1 MANSLLAIT
10 SLHIVLFAVAA
21 FLVALIILLAV
32 IFLCTKKNRT
42 ENHADVSAKPLT
54 DSVVS
59 SAVQPVA
66 EQAPAEEPIA
76 EPVAEQ
82 VSAEEPVAEPA
93 EEQVP
98 AEETVEEPAEE
109 QALAE
114 EAVEETAEEDASVE
128 APVAEIAEEEASAE
142 ELVAEP
148 AEEETPAE
156 ESVAE
161 PVAEQASAEEPVAE
175 PAEEDASVEAPVA
188 EIAEEEAPVEEPVV
202 EPTEEKTPMEEPVAD
217 KPEEQLL
224 ADKPAE
230 DGTSR
235 IVYTSEDGWYVRVR
249 YDRSFEAKLIQAD
262 DTLKRWY
269 SELKNELLSY
279 KKVTS
284 RLSWQH
290 EAFRLGRGTVAKL
303 VIRGKTLRIYLALDP
318 SAYDGS
324 KYVVEDASE
333 HAKFEKTPLL
343 YRIRSER
350 RCRYAKELIA
360 AAIAALGGDR
370 GQEQDTD
377 YASVPYENTQELIGR
392 GLVRIVEVR
401 RRTQGGG
408 KTKLLADEDEAEDED
423 DLVVESSELEA
434 ESEEEIAAEPA
445 SEKEQEPET
454 EPEPEAV
461 EEPEP
466 LPDPAV
472 EHRVSVA
479 VAEQLMTDEEALVLA
494 AEAGSDRQRQT
505 IVNIDTLGE
514 YFADGE
520 RVTIDE
526 MRERIPFFDQKATS
540 VKVLARGVLNKTLEV
555 EADDFSLAAV
565 KMILLLGG
573 KAYVRKS

>member
-59 SAVQPVA
+59 SAAQPVA
-66 EQAPAEEPIA
+66 EQAPAVEPIA

-82 VSAEEPVAEPA
+82 VPAEEPVAEPA
-93 EEQVP
+93 EEQAP
-98 AEETVEEPAEE
+98 AEEPVAEP
-109 QALAE
+109 
-114 EAVEETAEEDASVE
+114 TEEDASAE
-128 APVAEIAEEEASAE
+128 APVVEIAEEEAPAE

-161 PVAEQASAEEPVAE
+161 PVAEQAPAEETVEEPAEKETSVEEPVAE
-175 PAEEDASVEAPVA
+175 PVA
-188 EIAEEEAPVEEPVV
+188 EQAPA
-202 EPTEEKTPMEEPVAD
+202 EEPVAD

-377 YASVPYENTQELIGR
+377 YARAHRP
-392 GLVRIVEVR
+392 
-401 RRTQGGG
+401 RT
-408 KTKLLADEDEAEDED
+408 
-423 DLVVESSELEA
+423 
-434 ESEEEIAAEPA
+434 
-445 SEKEQEPET
+445 
-454 EPEPEAV
+454 
-461 EEPEP
+461 
-466 LPDPAV
+466 
-472 EHRVSVA
+472 R
-479 VAEQLMTDEEALVLA
+479 
-494 AEAGSDRQRQT
+494 
-505 IVNIDTLGE
+505 
-514 YFADGE
+514 
-520 RVTIDE
+520 
-526 MRERIPFFDQKATS
+526 
-540 VKVLARGVLNKTLEV
+540 
-555 EADDFSLAAV
+555 
-565 KMILLLGG
+565 
-573 KAYVRKS
+573 AYC

>member
-59 SAVQPVA
+59 SAAQPVA
-66 EQAPAEEPIA
+66 EQAPAVEPIA

-82 VSAEEPVAEPA
+82 VPAEEPVAEPA
-93 EEQVP
+93 EEQAP
-98 AEETVEEPAEE
+98 AEETVAEPAEKE
-109 QALAE
+109 TS
-114 EAVEETAEEDASVE
+114 VEE
-128 APVAEIAEEEASAE
+128 PVAEVSEEEASAE
-142 ELVAEP
+142 EP
-148 AEEETPAE
+148 
-156 ESVAE
+156 VAE
-161 PVAEQASAEEPVAE
+161 PVAEQAPAEEPTAEPVAEQVPAEEPVAE
-175 PAEEDASVEAPVA
+175 PAEEAS
-188 EIAEEEAPVEEPVV
+188 VEEPVA
-202 EPTEEKTPMEEPVAD
+202 EPVAEQAPAEEPVAD

-377 YASVPYENTQELIGR
+377 YASVPYENTKELIGR

-408 KTKLLADEDEAEDED
+408 KTELLADEDEAEDED

-434 ESEEEIAAEPA
+434 ETEEEAAAEPA
-445 SEKEQEPET
+445 SEREQEPVSEIEPET
-454 EPEPEAV
+454 ESEPEAV
-461 EEPEP
+461 EEPEPEP

>member
-82 VSAEEPVAEPA
+82 VPVEEPVAEPA

-98 AEETVEEPAEE
+98 AEETV
-109 QALAE
+109 
-114 EAVEETAEEDASVE
+114 
-128 APVAEIAEEEASAE
+128 
-142 ELVAEP
+142 AEP

-161 PVAEQASAEEPVAE
+161 PAEEQAPAEETVAE
-175 PAEEDASVEAPVA
+175 PAEEASVEAPVT
-188 EIAEEEAPVEEPVV
+188 EVAEEEAPVEELVAEPVA
-202 EPTEEKTPMEEPVAD
+202 EQAPAEEPVAD
-217 KPEEQLL
+217 KPEEQLM

-230 DGTSR
+230 DGAAR

-408 KTKLLADEDEAEDED
+408 KTELLADEDEAEDED

-434 ESEEEIAAEPA
+434 ETEEETAAEPA
-445 SEKEQEPET
+445 SEREQEPVSEIEPET

-461 EEPEP
+461 EEPEPEP

>member
-66 EQAPAEEPIA
+66 EQAPAEEPTA

-82 VSAEEPVAEPA
+82 APAEEPVAEPA
-93 EEQVP
+93 EEQAP
-98 AEETVEEPAEE
+98 
-109 QALAE
+109 AE
-114 EAVEETAEEDASVE
+114 EAVEEPAEKETSFE
-128 APVAEIAEEEASAE
+128 APVTE
-142 ELVAEP
+142 V

-161 PVAEQASAEEPVAE
+161 PVAEQAPAEETVEEPAEKETSVEEPVAE
-175 PAEEDASVEAPVA
+175 PVA
-188 EIAEEEAPVEEPVV
+188 EQVPA
-202 EPTEEKTPMEEPVAD
+202 EEPVAD
-217 KPEEQLL
+217 KSEEQLM

-408 KTKLLADEDEAEDED
+408 KTELLADEDEAEDED

-434 ESEEEIAAEPA
+434 ETEEETAAEPA

-454 EPEPEAV
+454 ESEPEAV
-461 EEPEP
+461 EEPEPEP

>member
-66 EQAPAEEPIA
+66 EQAPAEEPTA

-82 VSAEEPVAEPA
+82 VPAVEPIAEPA
-93 EEQVP
+93 EEQAP
-98 AEETVEEPAEE
+98 AEETVAEP
-109 QALAE
+109 
-114 EAVEETAEEDASVE
+114 TEEDASAE
-128 APVAEIAEEEASAE
+128 APVVEIAEEEASAE

-148 AEEETPAE
+148 TEEETPAE

-161 PVAEQASAEEPVAE
+161 PVAEQAPAEETVEESAEKETSVEEPVAE
-175 PAEEDASVEAPVA
+175 PVA
-188 EIAEEEAPVEEPVV
+188 EQAPA
-202 EPTEEKTPMEEPVAD
+202 EEPVAD
-217 KPEEQLL
+217 KSEEQLL

-377 YASVPYENTQELIGR
+377 YASVPYEDTQELIGR

-408 KTKLLADEDEAEDED
+408 RTELLADEDEAEDED
-423 DLVVESSELEA
+423 DHVVESSELEA
-434 ESEEEIAAEPA
+434 ETEEEAAAEPA

-461 EEPEP
+461 EEPEPEP

>member
-32 IFLCTKKNRT
+32 IFLCTKKSRT

-59 SAVQPVA
+59 SAAQPVA

-82 VSAEEPVAEPA
+82 VPAEEP
-93 EEQVP
+93 
-98 AEETVEEPAEE
+98 
-109 QALAE
+109 
-114 EAVEETAEEDASVE
+114 
-128 APVAEIAEEEASAE
+128 
-142 ELVAEP
+142 VAEP

-161 PVAEQASAEEPVAE
+161 PAEE
-175 PAEEDASVEAPVA
+175 ASVEAPVA
-188 EIAEEEAPVEEPVV
+188 EIAEEEAPVEELVAEPVA
-202 EPTEEKTPMEEPVAD
+202 EQAPAEEPVAD
-217 KPEEQLL
+217 KPEEQLM

-230 DGTSR
+230 DGAAR

-377 YASVPYENTQELIGR
+377 YASVPYENTKELIGR

-408 KTKLLADEDEAEDED
+408 KTELLADEDEAEDED

-434 ESEEEIAAEPA
+434 ETEEEAAAEPA
-445 SEKEQEPET
+445 SEREQKSVSEIEPET

>member
-59 SAVQPVA
+59 SAAQPVA
-66 EQAPAEEPIA
+66 EQAPAVEPIT

-82 VSAEEPVAEPA
+82 VPAEEPVAEPA
-93 EEQVP
+93 EEQ
-98 AEETVEEPAEE
+98 
-109 QALAE
+109 ALAE
-114 EAVEETAEEDASVE
+114 EPVAEPTEEDASAE
-128 APVAEIAEEEASAE
+128 APVVEIAEEEAPAE

-156 ESVAE
+156 EPVAE
-161 PVAEQASAEEPVAE
+161 PVAEQAPAEETVEEPAEKETSVEEPVAE
-175 PAEEDASVEAPVA
+175 PVA
-188 EIAEEEAPVEEPVV
+188 EQAPA
-202 EPTEEKTPMEEPVAD
+202 EEPVAD

-230 DGTSR
+230 EGTSR

-408 KTKLLADEDEAEDED
+408 KTELLADEDEAEDED
-423 DLVVESSELEA
+423 DLVVESSEFEA
-434 ESEEEIAAEPA
+434 ETEEETAAEPA
-445 SEKEQEPET
+445 SEREQKPVSEIEPET
-454 EPEPEAV
+454 EPEAV
-461 EEPEP
+461 EEPEPEP

-565 KMILLLGG
+565 KVILLLGG

>member
-66 EQAPAEEPIA
+66 EQAPAEEPTA

-82 VSAEEPVAEPA
+82 VPVEDTVAEPA
-93 EEQVP
+93 EEQDS
-98 AEETVEEPAEE
+98 
-109 QALAE
+109 AE
-114 EAVEETAEEDASVE
+114 EAVAEPTEEDASAE
-128 APVAEIAEEEASAE
+128 APVVEIAEEEAPAE

-161 PVAEQASAEEPVAE
+161 PVAEQAPAEETVEEPAEKETSVEEPVAE
-175 PAEEDASVEAPVA
+175 PVA
-188 EIAEEEAPVEEPVV
+188 EQAPA
-202 EPTEEKTPMEEPVAD
+202 EEPVAD
-217 KPEEQLL
+217 KPEKQLM

-408 KTKLLADEDEAEDED
+408 KTELLADEDEAEDED

-461 EEPEP
+461 EEPEPEP

>member
-66 EQAPAEEPIA
+66 EQAPAVEPTA

-82 VSAEEPVAEPA
+82 VPVEDPVAEPA
-93 EEQVP
+93 EEQAP
-98 AEETVEEPAEE
+98 AEEPVAEP
-109 QALAE
+109 
-114 EAVEETAEEDASVE
+114 TEEDASAE
-128 APVAEIAEEEASAE
+128 APVVEIAEKEAPAE

-148 AEEETPAE
+148 AEEE
-156 ESVAE
+156 
-161 PVAEQASAEEPVAE
+161 ASAEEPVAE
-175 PAEEDASVEAPVA
+175 PDEEQDSAEETVEESA
-188 EIAEEEAPVEEPVV
+188 EKETSVEEPVA
-202 EPTEEKTPMEEPVAD
+202 EPVAEQAPAEEPVAD

-230 DGTSR
+230 EGTSR

-408 KTKLLADEDEAEDED
+408 KTELLADEDEAEDED

-434 ESEEEIAAEPA
+434 ETEEETAAEPA
-445 SEKEQEPET
+445 SEREQEPVSEIEPET

-461 EEPEP
+461 EEPEPEP

>member
-66 EQAPAEEPIA
+66 EQAPAVEPIA

-82 VSAEEPVAEPA
+82 VPVEDTVAEPVAEQAPAEEPVAEPVA
-93 EEQVP
+93 EQAP
-98 AEETVEEPAEE
+98 AEETVAEPAEKE
-109 QALAE
+109 TSVKTPV
-114 EAVEETAEEDASVE
+114 VE
-128 APVAEIAEEEASAE
+128 I
-142 ELVAEP
+142 

-161 PVAEQASAEEPVAE
+161 PVAEQAPAEEPVAE
-175 PAEEDASVEAPVA
+175 SAEEQAPA
-188 EIAEEEAPVEEPVV
+188 
-202 EPTEEKTPMEEPVAD
+202 EEPVAD
-217 KPEEQLL
+217 KSEEQLM

-408 KTKLLADEDEAEDED
+408 KTELLADEDEAEDED

-434 ESEEEIAAEPA
+434 ETEEEAAAEPA
-445 SEKEQEPET
+445 SEREQEAVSEIEPET

-461 EEPEP
+461 EEPEPEP

>member
-66 EQAPAEEPIA
+66 EQAPAVEPIA

-82 VSAEEPVAEPA
+82 VPAEEPVAEPA
-93 EEQVP
+93 EEQAP
-98 AEETVEEPAEE
+98 AEETVAEP
-109 QALAE
+109 
-114 EAVEETAEEDASVE
+114 TEED
-128 APVAEIAEEEASAE
+128 
-142 ELVAEP
+142 
-148 AEEETPAE
+148 
-156 ESVAE
+156 
-161 PVAEQASAEEPVAE
+161 ASAEEPVAE
-175 PAEEDASVEAPVA
+175 PAEEEAPAEELVAEPVA
-188 EIAEEEAPVEEPVV
+188 EQAPAEEPV
-202 EPTEEKTPMEEPVAD
+202 
-217 KPEEQLL
+217 

-303 VIRGKTLRIYLALDP
+303 VIRGKTLRIYLALEP

-377 YASVPYENTQELIGR
+377 YASVP
-392 GLVRIVEVR
+392 
-401 RRTQGGG
+401 
-408 KTKLLADEDEAEDED
+408 
-423 DLVVESSELEA
+423 
-434 ESEEEIAAEPA
+434 
-445 SEKEQEPET
+445 
-454 EPEPEAV
+454 
-461 EEPEP
+461 
-466 LPDPAV
+466 
-472 EHRVSVA
+472 
-479 VAEQLMTDEEALVLA
+479 
-494 AEAGSDRQRQT
+494 
-505 IVNIDTLGE
+505 
-514 YFADGE
+514 
-520 RVTIDE
+520 
-526 MRERIPFFDQKATS
+526 
-540 VKVLARGVLNKTLEV
+540 
-555 EADDFSLAAV
+555 
-565 KMILLLGG
+565 
-573 KAYVRKS
+573 

>member
-66 EQAPAEEPIA
+66 EQAPAVEPIA

-82 VSAEEPVAEPA
+82 VPAEEPVAEPA
-93 EEQVP
+93 EEQAP
-98 AEETVEEPAEE
+98 AEEPVAEP
-109 QALAE
+109 
-114 EAVEETAEEDASVE
+114 TEEDASAE
-128 APVAEIAEEEASAE
+128 APVVEIAEEEASAE

-148 AEEETPAE
+148 TEEETPAE

-161 PVAEQASAEEPVAE
+161 PVAEQAPAEETVEESAEKETSVEEPVAE
-175 PAEEDASVEAPVA
+175 PVA
-188 EIAEEEAPVEEPVV
+188 EQAPA
-202 EPTEEKTPMEEPVAD
+202 EEPVAD
-217 KPEEQLL
+217 KSEEQLL

-377 YASVPYENTQELIGR
+377 YASVPYEDTQELIGR

-408 KTKLLADEDEAEDED
+408 RTELLADEDEAEDED
-423 DLVVESSELEA
+423 DHVVESSELEA
-434 ESEEEIAAEPA
+434 ETEEEAAAEPA

-461 EEPEP
+461 EEPEPEP

>member
-59 SAVQPVA
+59 SAAQPVAEQAPAEEPTAEPVA

-76 EPVAEQ
+76 E
-82 VSAEEPVAEPA
+82 SA

-98 AEETVEEPAEE
+98 AEDPVAEPAEE

-114 EAVEETAEEDASVE
+114 E
-128 APVAEIAEEEASAE
+128 
-142 ELVAEP
+142 
-148 AEEETPAE
+148 
-156 ESVAE
+156 
-161 PVAEQASAEEPVAE
+161 PVAEQA
-175 PAEEDASVEAPVA
+175 PA
-188 EIAEEEAPVEEPVV
+188 
-202 EPTEEKTPMEEPVAD
+202 EEPVAD
-217 KPEEQLL
+217 KPEEQLM

-303 VIRGKTLRIYLALDP
+303 VIRGKTLRIYLALEP

-408 KTKLLADEDEAEDED
+408 KTELLADEDEAEDED

-434 ESEEEIAAEPA
+434 ETEEEAAAEPA
-445 SEKEQEPET
+445 SEREQEAVSEIEPEA

-461 EEPEP
+461 EEPEPEP